1 MEARANGNP
10 SRHSPPPE
18 LPRSR
23 SAQDTNEHH
32 TEEFRPLVVDSV
44 VTRLAL
50 EGRVQ
55 PDGFDEPDDD
65 QGCRMKPDTLKVF
78 LAAYE
83 KRMLTLARH
92 PGLGRRVSYRTA
104 LTTQARLMASV
115 IAGDEATYTPF
126 AWR

>member
-1 MEARANGNP
+1 
-10 SRHSPPPE
+10 
-18 LPRSR
+18 
-23 SAQDTNEHH
+23 
-32 TEEFRPLVVDSV
+32 
-44 VTRLAL
+44 
-50 EGRVQ
+50 
-55 PDGFDEPDDD
+55 
-65 QGCRMKPDTLKVF
+65 MKPDTLKVF